1 MLDISLFKESSV
13 KTLFDSV
20 EHNLDLYR
28 SGSFE
33 HLLDDTSLFLAS
45 SCKMDEEEALLVDC
59 TADDHNEVNCCLSI
73 VKCLNSVSSYL
84 ARDERLWTR
93 LAHIEFLNYSR
104 TRWEIPSDN
113 AKAVDHIK
121 KHFFAKGVR
130 GIERD
135 NAISRL
141 WWMATICSKVNGLP
155 LEKALEAFL
164 HQSDVRANIIERP
177 STSQNPTVLSAVV
190 NKLSSS
196 LVGNQALYER
206 EKFREVMKRLNLEGG
221 TRLLEALDSE
231 EIQLVVDKIATE
243 VAPAGPPDPASD
255 SNLKNAH

>member
-1 MLDISLFKESSV
+1 MLDISLFKESTV
-13 KTLFDSV
+13 KTLYDSV
-20 EHNLDLYR
+20 EQNLQLYR

-33 HLLDDTSLFLAS
+33 HLLTDTSLFLAS

-73 VKCLNSVSSYL
+73 VKCLSSVSSYL

-104 TRWEIPSDN
+104 TRWEIPTDN
-113 AKAVDHIK
+113 TKAVDHIK
-121 KHFFAKGVR
+121 KHFFAKGAR

-135 NAISRL
+135 NAVSRL
-141 WWMATICSKVNGLP
+141 WWMATICSKVHELS

-164 HQSDVRANIIERP
+164 YQSDVRANIIERP

-196 LVGNQALYER
+196 LAGNQALYDR
-206 EKFREVMKRLNLEGG
+206 EKFRVVMKRLNLEGG
-221 TRLLEALDSE
+221 TRLLEALDSD
-231 EIQLVVDKIATE
+231 EIKQVVDKIATE
-243 VAPAGPPDPASD
+243 VAPDEPPDPGTV
-255 SNLKNAH
+255 SNLKTTH